1 MDIAT
6 APYANTT
13 VGSARPNVNLR
24 RYSARDFLTSVF
36 YHWRIMICA
45 FLVPVLLGLGA
56 ASISKPVYVAQA
68 RLLVLYGGEYFYQP
82 SNGQPGS
89 AVALDRNEIM
99 TSELEV
105 LKNNELA
112 KQTLRTIGVDKV
124 YPGTKPDDEL
134 ALDAAAR
141 RMGSDLT
148 LTSLAQSNVLELSYR
163 NRNPAIATEVLRVLI
178 AGYLADR
185 SKVFQ
190 RAPTAVVQAEQ
201 DSLLTRV
208 RAAEAALSAFS
219 DAHGIVSLDEQTVLL
234 LQRQSG
240 NRQARD
246 EASQAIGE
254 TDAKLAAMQA
264 QLKTIPPVIQAYAN
278 SDRSHATQVLT
289 ENLVSLQVKRH
300 ELAQRY
306 GNSFPDLQG
315 LDQQIQ
321 WVQAQIASVPAR
333 EDTTTRAGANPLYQD
348 LQQQIATLEA
358 QSQGLH
364 AKQAELAKSAAEID
378 ARIRD
383 ITSITSTYH
392 DLKRNRDVL
401 DETYRAL
408 VKSNEAAQ
416 VGSNAEG
423 SRTANIR
430 VVQPPELGGS
440 GLNMRMILLVAG
452 AFVGLFA
459 ALAAMALGSAF
470 RQVFITPRDVSL
482 ALDLPVLA
490 TAEKLARR
498 RAVRGSPLL
507 LNWEQ
512 PT

>member
-1 MDIAT
+1 M
-6 APYANTT
+6 
-13 VGSARPNVNLR
+13 V
-24 RYSARDFLTSVF
+24 
-36 YHWRIMICA
+36 CA
-45 FLVPVLLGLGA
+45 FMVPVLLGLGA
-56 ASISKPVYVAQA
+56 ASITKPTFVAQA

-99 TSELEV
+99 ISELEV
-105 LKNNELA
+105 LKNTELA
-112 KQTLRTIGVDKV
+112 KQTLLTVGVDKV
-124 YPGTKPDDEL
+124 YPGTKPGDEL
-134 ALDAAAR
+134 ALDVAAR
-141 RMGSDLT
+141 RMASDLT
-148 LTSLAQSNVLELSYR
+148 LTSIAQSNVLELSFR
-163 NRNPAIATEVLRVLI
+163 NRNQAVATEVLRVLI

-190 RAPTAVVQAEQ
+190 RATTAVVQAEQ
-201 DSLLTRV
+201 DSLLSRL
-208 RAAEAALSAFS
+208 RAAETALSGFANT
-219 DAHGIVSLDEQTVLL
+219 HGIVSLDEQTILL
-234 LQRQSG
+234 LQRQSS

-254 TDAKLAAMQA
+254 TDAKLAAIQE
-264 QLKTIPPVIQAYAN
+264 QLKSIPRVIQAYAN

-306 GNSFPDLQG
+306 GNSFPDVQS

-321 WVQAQIASVPAR
+321 WVQAQIASVPTR
-333 EDTTTRAGANPLYQD
+333 EDTTTRDGANPLYLD
-348 LQQQIATLEA
+348 LQQQIAALQA

-364 AKQAELAKSAAEID
+364 ARQEELAKSAADID

-383 ITSITSTYH
+383 LTSTEAAYR

-408 VKSNEAAQ
+408 VKSNEATQ
-416 VGSNAEG
+416 VASNAEG

-430 VVQPPELGGS
+430 VVQPPEPAGAK
-440 GLNMRMILLVAG
+440 LNMRVILAAG
-452 AFVGLFA
+452 GVFVGLFA
-459 ALAAMALGSAF
+459 ALAALALGSAF
-470 RQVFITPRDVSL
+470 RQVFVTPRDVIV

-490 TAEKLARR
+490 AVEKRARR
-498 RAVRGSPLL
+498 RTRRGAPSPLYQ
-507 LNWEQ
+507 EQ
-512 PT
+512 AA